1 MRKTPDGKKIE
12 NFDLCERRVLEQSR
26 QYWNV
31 HKIEASRDIFGLDQ
45 AIVVV
50 QRKIVSLIIII
61 WITWLVCFCLQI
73 WRLCSQPRNCDLR
86 FSLGRGKEICVFS
99 WGQFIDSRYYC
110 YFYYCF
116 WRYFFFHLMLWYG
129 ARTWSTSLWASKFMF
144 VFRWNFS
151 FPFPLLADFVSVCL
165 IPPSSPSDWPFLLP
179 FPTWKKYQGRKL
191 ATANRR
197 PFWKVI
203 WSNFRIWFSSF
214 YLWCSKTPNS

>member
-99 WGQFIDSRYYC
+99 WGQFIGSRYYC

-116 WRYFFFHLMLWYG
+116 WRYFFFIWCMIWGKNLEHEPFGEQIY
-129 ARTWSTSLWASKFMF
+129 
-144 VFRWNFS
+144 VC
-151 FPFPLLADFVSVCL
+151 FPLKF
-165 IPPSSPSDWPFLLP
+165 FLSFSAL
-179 FPTWKKYQGRKL
+179 GR
-191 ATANRR
+191 
-197 PFWKVI
+197 F
-203 WSNFRIWFSSF
+203 
-214 YLWCSKTPNS
+214 C